1 VSADRGSH
9 GASITLRRLT
19 KRYGDVTAVDGID
32 LEAEPGEFLTL
43 LGPSGS
49 GKTTTLNMIAGF
61 ESVTEGDLRIDGA
74 PVQALPPY
82 KRNIGMVFQHYAL
95 FPHMSVSDNVAY
107 PLKQRKV
114 PKAERRELVDGALQ
128 TVGLSGLGHRMPR
141 QLSGGQQQRVALA
154 RAMVYSPRVLL
165 MDEPLGALDKK
176 LRDSLQLEIKRIH
189 AELGTTFVYVTHDQ
203 DEALVLS
210 DRIAVFNDGR
220 IEQVGTA
227 QDLYDRPESVFVAQ
241 FLGESA
247 LFHGTAAATGNG
259 CGLSGPAGL
268 LRAGRGALPEGSP
281 ATLVVRP
288 ERLRL
293 LPRTVDRPAGNVVPG
308 RVAQQIYLG
317 NSRKLMVELGDG
329 ARIPV
334 REASGSGSPCGVG
347 DDVWVT
353 FRDEDAAV
361 LAAASPAAAAGPAE
375 IAEGSELTPV

>member
-1 VSADRGSH
+1 VPADLVSH
-9 GASITLRRLT
+9 GASITLRSLT
-19 KRYGDVTAVDGID
+19 KRYGEVTAVDGID

-61 ESVTEGDLRIDGA
+61 ESVTEGDLLIDGD
-74 PVQALPPY
+74 PVQALPPN

-95 FPHMSVSDNVAY
+95 FPHMSVSENVAY
-107 PLKQRKV
+107 PLKQRKL
-114 PKAERRELVDGALQ
+114 PTAARRELVDHTLQ
-128 TVGLSGLGHRMPR
+128 TVGLSNLGHRMPR

-210 DRIAVFNDGR
+210 DRIAVFNDGH

-247 LFHGTAAATGNG
+247 QFQGSAAATGRG
-259 CGLSGPAGL
+259 AGL
-268 LRAGRGALPEGSP
+268 RGPHGFLQAGRGDLPDGAP

-288 ERLRL
+288 ERLRV
-293 LPRTVDRPAGNVVPG
+293 LPGTGERPSGNAVSG

-317 NSRKLMVELGDG
+317 NSRKLLVELADG
-329 ARIPV
+329 GRIPV
-334 REASGSGSPCGVG
+334 RETAGSGSGCDVG

-361 LAAASPAAAAGPAE
+361 LPAPSPAVTAAQAAAD
-375 IAEGSELTPV
+375 EGRELAPL

>member
-1 VSADRGSH
+1 VSAELGSH

-32 LEAEPGEFLTL
+32 LEAQPGEFLTL

-61 ESVTEGDLRIDGA
+61 ETVTEGDLLIDGA
-74 PVQALPPY
+74 PVQSLPPY

-114 PKAERRELVDGALQ
+114 PKGKRRELVDVALD

-210 DRIAVFNDGR
+210 DRIAVFNDGH

-247 LFHGTAAATGNG
+247 LFHGTAAPTGSG
-259 CGLSGPAGL
+259 CGLSGSEGL

-288 ERLRL
+288 ERLRVL
-293 LPRTVDRPAGNVVPG
+293 LRSTDRPSGNAVPG
-308 RVAQQIYLG
+308 RVTQEIYLG
-317 NSRKLMVELGDG
+317 NSRKLLVQLADG
-329 ARIPV
+329 GSIPV
-334 REASGSGSPCGVG
+334 RESSGSGSACTID

-361 LAAASPAAAAGPAE
+361 LAAAPTAAAAGEA
-375 IAEGSELTPV
+375 AADEGSELTPV